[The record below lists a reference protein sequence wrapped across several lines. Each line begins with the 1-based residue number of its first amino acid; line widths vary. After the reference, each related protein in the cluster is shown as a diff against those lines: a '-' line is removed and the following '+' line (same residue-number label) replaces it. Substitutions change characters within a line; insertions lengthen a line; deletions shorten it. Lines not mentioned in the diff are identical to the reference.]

1 MGISKI
7 HDRVIE
13 KQLQMS
19 MMKKYLKKHLKK
31 VVYLQKKNRK
41 LLIT

>member
-31 VVYLQKKNRK
+31 DVYLQKKNRK